1 VNRGGNIG
9 NHYQCSL
16 VWPKRQGE
24 VARVI
29 NHLYGEKPKKDSELP
44 QKLEEEVGDVL
55 YNLACLAN
63 REGFDLDQALQ
74 KSINKVTERD
84 KNRF

>member
-1 VNRGGNIG
+1 
-9 NHYQCSL
+9 
-16 VWPKRQGE
+16 
-24 VARVI
+24 VI